1 MNIIEIQYQLYKEIA
16 VDEGKLFK
24 LKTSDVAGEVT
35 TLAAEETGLKKET
48 SVVYGGGNQFMQAV
62 GNGIVSK
69 GVVSSNIGT
78 GGQISVMV
86 DKMIYDLKLRTN
98 TFCHI
103 KPNTW
108 NIQGSSL
115 NAGLSLGWL
124 KSNILI
130 EKDFLTLTKMAGE
143 ITPGSV
149 MGLSFYLI

>member
-16 VDEGKLFK
+16 VDKGKLFK

-35 TLAAEETGLKKET
+35 TLAGLKKGT
-48 SVVYGGGNQFMQAV
+48 SVVYGGGDQFMQVV

-86 DKMIYDLKLRTN
+86 DKMIYDLKLSTKI
-98 TFCHI
+98 FCHI